1 MLMMHKEC
9 LNELSKHF
17 KSNLFFSHSEDK
29 KQLRCPLAPFGLPVY
44 MTCLFMRRGVC
55 PAVYILLM
63 FTSAIIELGE
73 DLHWA
78 QTIQTTT

>member
-9 LNELSKHF
+9 LNQLSKHF

-44 MTCLFMRRGVC
+44 MTCLYEEGRLSSC
-55 PAVYILLM
+55 LYSSHVY
-63 FTSAIIELGE
+63 FCNN
-73 DLHWA
+73 
-78 QTIQTTT
+78 